1 MSSNKPKTLVTGGS
15 GFIGS
20 HLIAQLNSAGHEVL
34 NVDIQPLRA
43 DAAPAVWCR
52 CSILDPEGLVRALGE
67 FQPRYVI
74 HLAAHAA
81 MGAKSLD
88 EFRVNTDGT
97 ANLLRAVKACP
108 AVERLVVT
116 SSQHVRKPGHGYPA
130 HDTDYVPYEF
140 YGESKVITER
150 LVREIDPPCAWT
162 IIRPTAVWGSHQP
175 PLADSVWK
183 LINQRRYF
191 HPSHDPVMRSYGYVR
206 NVVWQINRILEVPAA
221 KVNRRVLYVGDE
233 NIRQQDWIH
242 GFAKALTGRPA
253 RTLPIG
259 VIRWLAHLGDLLR
272 AAGLSFPIYA
282 SRFYNLTTP
291 NPVPIEPTFE
301 ALGRPP
307 VSLEA
312 GIRETTDWLKTYYRN
327 QHEQN

>member
-1 MSSNKPKTLVTGGS
+1 MSSNKPRTLVTGGS

-20 HLIAQLNSAGHEVL
+20 HLIAQLNSRGHDVM
-34 NVDIQPLRA
+34 NVDIQPPRA
-43 DAAPAVWCR
+43 DAAPAAWCR
-52 CSILDPEGLVRALGE
+52 YSILDSAGFARVMGE
-67 FQPRYVI
+67 FQPRYVV
-74 HLAAHAA
+74 HLAAYAA

-97 ANLLRAVKACP
+97 ANVLKTVKACP
-108 AVERLVVT
+108 SVERVVVT

-183 LINQRRYF
+183 LISQRRYF

-206 NVVWQINRILEVPAA
+206 NVVWQISRILEVSADV
-221 KVNRRVLYVGDE
+221 VNRRMFYVGDQ
-233 NIRQQDWIH
+233 NIPQQDWIH
-242 GFAKALTGRPA
+242 GFAKELTGRPA
-253 RTLPIG
+253 RTLPLW
-259 VIRWLAHLGDLLR
+259 VIRWLARCGDVVRL
-272 AAGLSFPIYA
+272 AGLPFPIYG

-307 VSLEA
+307 ISMEE
-312 GIRETTDWLKTYYRN
+312 GIRETAAWLKDYYRN
-327 QHEQN
+327 QP